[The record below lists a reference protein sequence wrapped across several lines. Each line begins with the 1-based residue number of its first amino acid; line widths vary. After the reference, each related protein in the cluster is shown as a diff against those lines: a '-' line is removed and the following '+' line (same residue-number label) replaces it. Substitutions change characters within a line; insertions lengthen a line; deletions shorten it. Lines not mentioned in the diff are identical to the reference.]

1 MSEMSRRQPVPYVT
15 TFTRPDRASAK
26 LSLLTRH
33 LLTADAQGFSV
44 KPQLSIS
51 ISDQEMLLTRAC
63 VKQITPTAFKSR
75 YFN

>member
-1 MSEMSRRQPVPYVT
+1 MSEMSRRQPVPYAT
-15 TFTRPDRASAK
+15 TCTRPDRFRQAK
-26 LSLLTRH
+26 SLLTRH

-44 KPQLSIS
+44 KPQLSIR

-63 VKQITPTAFKSR
+63 VKQITPIAFKSG